1 MALKVEL
8 KPHERIIIGACVVT
22 NTDQRARLLIDGDRI
37 PILREKDILTP
48 ETADT
53 PAKLVYLAVQ
63 LMYLSPDPMAHHP
76 TYFSLVRDIL
86 TTMPSAWP
94 FIEGI
99 NNYILNGDLYHALKE
114 SKKLIGHEEQMLEER
129 PKSLRRTRSQVRVAQ
144 VRIAIA
150 IGAQTKKASARRP
163 FCLCEPSS
171 LRSDRQEL
179 GQRGLVE
186 HRRGLIRGLQA
197 GLQRQDLGRDLVL
210 VDALDLVEHGLRH
223 PLSWVWRSVD
233 ALIAVCAPANS
244 ACMSWIDCWPVCG
257 ARFAEMRC
265 CSALTCAFEFGL
277 LALVVTA
284 AYTAMFCN

>member
-76 TYFSLVRDIL
+76 TYFTLVRDIL
-86 TTMPSAWP
+86 AAMPSAWP

-114 SKKLIGHEEQMLEER
+114 SKKLIGHEEQILE
-129 PKSLRRTRSQVRVAQ
+129 
-144 VRIAIA
+144 
-150 IGAQTKKASARRP
+150 SARKTQSDG
-163 FCLCEPSS
+163 EP
-171 LRSDRQEL
+171 DR
-179 GQRGLVE
+179 RK
-186 HRRGLIRGLQA
+186 
-197 GLQRQDLGRDLVL
+197 
-210 VDALDLVEHGLRH
+210 
-223 PLSWVWRSVD
+223 
-233 ALIAVCAPANS
+233 S
-244 ACMSWIDCWPVCG
+244 A
-257 ARFAEMRC
+257 
-265 CSALTCAFEFGL
+265 
-277 LALVVTA
+277 
-284 AYTAMFCN
+284 